1 MGKRLA
7 YIDFLK
13 GASISLV
20 VFYHC
25 SLFLQVNGFQDNA
38 VGHVMNALSL
48 VRMPVFFFV
57 SGYLSTNLV
66 NRPWPE
72 VLGGRVLTFLWLFGL
87 WTVLRYLYFG
97 YLVENKLNPDDA
109 FGLSA
114 FVMSYINPDTQLWF
128 IWALAIYTIVAKLT
142 INLSKWLV
150 VGGAFVVSALTY
162 YSVIETYSNQ
172 QTYLLW
178 YSLFFFTALRFKREI
193 IGLIERRSVLALA
206 SSFALMLAF
215 VVLAKLFD
223 VRISLLRMPL
233 SIAATVATIFAAASL
248 CRAGPVN
255 DIVARIG
262 AMSLPIYLAHTFFIA
277 ALANA
282 AAMVAQ
288 PSAVTTVSLLFII
301 ALASIALSILLYR
314 AARSLGIRGL
324 YDLPRPQATPAL
336 PLPAD
341 RPDRC
346 PSTLRDEAGHGRGE
360 WWGRGPPK

>member
-25 SLFLQVNGFQDNA
+25 SLFLQANGFQNDV
-38 VGHVMNALSL
+38 VGHAMNALSL

-57 SGYLSTNLV
+57 SGYLSTDLV
-66 NRPWPE
+66 KRSWPQ
-72 VLGGRVLTFLWLFGL
+72 VLGGRVLTFVWLFGL
-87 WTVLRYLYFG
+87 WTFLRYLYFG
-97 YLVENKLNPDDA
+97 YVVDNKLNPDDG

-142 INLSKWLV
+142 ATLSRWVV
-150 VGGAFVVSALTY
+150 VGGAFVVSALAY
-162 YSVIETYSNQ
+162 YSVFETYSNQ

-178 YSLFFFTALRFKREI
+178 YSPFFFAALRFKSEI
-193 IGLIERRSVLALA
+193 ISLIERRSVLALV

-215 VVLAKLFD
+215 VVLAKLFGT
-223 VRISLLRMPL
+223 RISLLRMPL
-233 SIAATVATIFAAASL
+233 SVTATVATIVAAASL

-262 AMSLPIYLAHTFFIA
+262 ALSLPIYLAHTFIIA

-282 AAMVAQ
+282 AAMLAP

-301 ALASIALSILLYR
+301 ALASIAVSILLYR
-314 AARSLGIRGL
+314 VTRSLGIVGL
-324 YDLPRPQATPAL
+324 YDLPRPKAATGL
-336 PLPAD
+336 PLPAGQ
-341 RPDRC
+341 PDRR
-346 PSTLRDEAGHGRGE
+346 S
-360 WWGRGPPK
+360 